1 MQKTLTGSVAFI
13 SSKAKVS
20 FARRGGNGCGRTD
33 NISFM
38 PLKSLKILLMQN
50 K

>member
-1 MQKTLTGSVAFI
+1 MQKTLTGSVAFK

-33 NISFM
+33 NIM